1 MALSGMLPLS
11 AEFVLPAAEF
21 GPAELCS
28 AAPPDVSAL
37 PDGGTVASFA
47 ASDDTPGPVGSF
59 PESSAAS
66 AGARPSNNATAVDAK
81 RRFMGVLH
89 ALLSSRKEAKPKL
102 DLAMHVLTPLGRKT
116 SRDCDR
122 SEKHARLSAIAP

>member
-1 MALSGMLPLS
+1 LSGILLPLS
-11 AEFVLPAAEF
+11 AEFVLPAAEFVLPAAEF

-89 ALLSSRKEAKPKL
+89 ALLSSRKAGKVEALP
-102 DLAMHVLTPLGRKT
+102 
-116 SRDCDR
+116 RD
-122 SEKHARLSAIAP
+122 APFNPSW